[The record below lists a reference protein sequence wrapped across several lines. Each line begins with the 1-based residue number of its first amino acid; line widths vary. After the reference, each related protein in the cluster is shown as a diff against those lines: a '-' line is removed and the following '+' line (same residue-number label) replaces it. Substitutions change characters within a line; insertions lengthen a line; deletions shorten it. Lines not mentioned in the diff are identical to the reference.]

1 MEMKDCEALGA
12 DQKVREKSG
21 LTRRE
26 WIVGALSFLSAAI
39 IPFRSSPAKA
49 SSYSLPKEA
58 EEAMRTSPLI
68 YVTPLRSNGQESR
81 CHGEVWFFED
91 QGDAVIFTARD
102 RWKATAVRDG
112 LDEARIWVGDVGPV
126 GRSGGRFRQE
136 PSFKASASLD
146 TSSET
151 FRRLM
156 TAFAKRYPDE
166 WGKWGP
172 RFQKGWDQGTRV
184 MIRYK
189 PIAS

>member
-1 MEMKDCEALGA
+1 MPLSRRQALTG
-12 DQKVREKSG
+12 
-21 LTRRE
+21 
-26 WIVGALSFLSAAI
+26 SAALLI
-39 IPFRSSPAKA
+39 TASAAPFAVRAAVSPAVA
-49 SSYSLPKEA
+49 ALDGSQ
-58 EEAMRTSPLI
+58 LI
-68 YVTPLRSNGQESR
+68 YLTPVLGDGSEST

-136 PSFKASASLD
+136 PSFKAFASLD

-151 FRRLM
+151 FSRLM
-156 TAFAKRYPDE
+156 AAFAKRYPDE

-184 MIRYK
+184 MIRYQ

>member
-1 MEMKDCEALGA
+1 MGMKLCEVPKL
-12 DQKVREKSG
+12 DREFQEKTG

-26 WIVGALSFLSAAI
+26 WMVGTLSLLSAAVL
-39 IPFRSSPAKA
+39 PLRSSPTWA
-49 SSYSLPKEA
+49 SEYVLPEVA

-68 YVTPLRSNGQESR
+68 YVSPLRSNGQESR

-112 LDEARIWVGDVGPV
+112 LDRARVWVGDVGPV

-156 TAFAKRYPDE
+156 AAFAKRYPDE

-184 MIRYK
+184 MIRYR
-189 PIAS
+189 PIAA

>member
-1 MEMKDCEALGA
+1 MKDGEAPSLDPGL
-12 DQKVREKSG
+12 QEKGG

-26 WIVGALSFLSAAI
+26 WIMGALSVLTAAVL
-39 IPFRSSPAKA
+39 PLRSSPARA
-49 SSYSLPKEA
+49 SEYLLPKET
-58 EEAMRTSPLI
+58 EQAMRTSPLI
-68 YVTPLRSNGQESR
+68 YVSPLRSNGQESR

-91 QGDAVIFTARD
+91 EGDAVIFTARD

-112 LDEARIWVGDVGPV
+112 LDQARIWVGDVGPV

-151 FRRLM
+151 FSHLM
-156 TAFAKRYPDE
+156 TSFAKRYPDE
-166 WGKWGP
+166 WGKWAP

-184 MIRYK
+184 MIRYR